1 MVPRPEARGSMRA
14 RQCAGRGARDG
25 RRAGALQQG
34 WVRGVVRPTSP
45 RQRAARSL
53 LVHDRSG
60 DVGGPG
66 GHAAARRGVEWTALP
81 GYRQHSAARAREEL
95 ESWEWI
101 KSDGLPESCGHYQS
115 KKDMS
120 RGTGARVVGSAQE
133 CTDVLAQGNSARHGQ
148 PASSIRGPAPGSV
161 LWPGQQVGAHL
172 GARSRPRSPCRS
184 PAVGGGKIGPPPP
197 RSPHGFG
204 RVWWEKSPCLQGREP
219 FYPESGTD
227 GLRKSGY
234 SGEGR

>member
-1 MVPRPEARGSMRA
+1 MVPRPEARGSIRA

-60 DVGGPG
+60 GVGGLG
-66 GHAAARRGVEWTALP
+66 GHAAARSGVEWAALP

-184 PAVGGGKIGPPPP
+184 PAVGGGGSAL
-197 RSPHGFG
+197 RSKKPSWLWTSLVGEVSLQESLFTQN
-204 RVWWEKSPCLQGREP
+204 QGRSEKVWVLWR
-219 FYPESGTD
+219 G
-227 GLRKSGY
+227 
-234 SGEGR
+234 GR